1 MIDVQIDKRSFDEA
15 VIMLGATPAQVQQA
29 TTSALRKMRQRIQV
43 AVRRAAAKE
52 LRMPQKGIS
61 KRFFSDPVKKG
72 DEQMKIWIGTQP
84 VLPFDLGTVRA
95 YGVVGRTGGVKAGRR
110 TFRGAFLASI
120 YSSRQ
125 KPWIRLGSKH
135 YSPDLYPTQKRPGNR
150 GGKDGRFPVIRA
162 AIPIDEIMER
172 VVTQYEPDI
181 LDDYERILLQEL
193 NYFTNIRPNQARS
206 R

>member
-1 MIDVQIDKRSFDEA
+1 MIDAQIDRRSFSEA
-15 VIMLGATPAQVQQA
+15 VRMLGSTPEQVEQA
-29 TTSALRKMRQRIQV
+29 TASALRKMRQRIQV

-95 YGVVGRTGGVKAGRR
+95 YGVVGKTGGVKAGRR
-110 TFRGAFLASI
+110 TFRGAFLAEI
-120 YSSRQ
+120 YTGRQ

-135 YSPDLYPTQKRPGNR
+135 YTPDLYPTRKRPGDR

-162 AIPIDEIMER
+162 AIPIDAVMER
-172 VVTQYEPDI
+172 VVTDYEPSVM
-181 LDDYERILLQEL
+181 DDYERIFLQDL

>member
-1 MIDVQIDKRSFDEA
+1 MIRATVDQASVAA
-15 VIMLGATPAQVQQA
+15 VIRQLGSTPEQVREATS
-29 TTSALRKMRQRIQV
+29 SALRKMRSRVQV
-43 AVRRAAAKE
+43 AVRRLAAKE

-61 KRFFSDPVKKG
+61 RRFFSDPVKKG
-72 DEQMKIWIGTQP
+72 GQQMKIWIGTQP
-84 VLPFDLGTVRA
+84 VSPFDLGSVRA

-120 YSSRQ
+120 YSGRQ
-125 KPWIRLGSKH
+125 KPWIRLGSRH
-135 YSPDLYPTQKRPGNR
+135 YTPDLYPTQKRPGDR

-162 AIPIDEIMER
+162 AVPIDEIMER
-172 VVTQYEPDI
+172 VVDQYAPHI

-193 NYFTNIRPNQARS
+193 NYFTNVRPTQARA

>member
-1 MIDVQIDKRSFDEA
+1 MIDAQIDKRSFDEA
-15 VIMLGATPAQVQQA
+15 VRRIGATPAQVQQA

-61 KRFFSDPVKKG
+61 KRFYSDPVKKG
-72 DEQMKIWIGTQP
+72 GQQMKIWIGTQP
-84 VLPFDLGTVRA
+84 VSPFDLGSVRA

-110 TFRGAFLASI
+110 TFRGAFLAEI
-120 YSSRQ
+120 YSGRQ

-135 YSPDLYPTQKRPGNR
+135 YTPDLYPTKRRPGDR

-162 AIPIDEIMER
+162 AVPIDAILER
-172 VVTQYEPDI
+172 VVADYEPSM
-181 LDDYERILLQEL
+181 LDDYERIFIQDL
-193 NYFTNIRPNQARS
+193 NYFTNIRPNRARG